1 MGPGRAKNVNIKYI
15 NICIITNMYKGNS
28 LKMFLG
34 LGLVPPKIF
43 LMTCLY
49 IYIILIYILIYFSN
63 AAESRAPRG
72 NGALIQIS
80 CTAGKNV

>member
-15 NICIITNMYKGNS
+15 NICIITNMYKGNA

-49 IYIILIYILIYFSN
+49 IYSFNIYINILY
-63 AAESRAPRG
+63 
-72 NGALIQIS
+72 
-80 CTAGKNV
+80 